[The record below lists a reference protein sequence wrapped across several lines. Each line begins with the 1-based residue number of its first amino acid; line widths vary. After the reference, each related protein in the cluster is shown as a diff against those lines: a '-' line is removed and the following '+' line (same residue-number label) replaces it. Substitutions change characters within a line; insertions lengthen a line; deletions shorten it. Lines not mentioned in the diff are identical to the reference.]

1 MIVISRD
8 IIEKPYQNGR
18 RIDVF
23 FNSWDQGDV
32 YNLFS
37 HAHSLGSVP
46 GSIQVV
52 NQRSGF
58 SISRIGK
65 KSDRVRI
72 VLRQEDERSC
82 QEASKESF
90 LDVRGYVL
98 NEPSWQEMPV
108 QIVPVRNEIFSR
120 FGGLLE
126 TDVLAGKRVLIIGLG
141 SGGSLIAIE
150 LAKSGITDF
159 ILMDHDRLEVANVG
173 RHAAGLSHVGRFKTK
188 AIREL
193 IIDKNPYAKVRTYED
208 KVSWVNVGKVREIV
222 KEADIIV
229 CATDDRPSKLL
240 LNRIIVEEHK
250 PCVFAGAFRRAYGGQ
265 VLFVRPESSLCYQCF
280 CMLLPEQA
288 EDQEIS
294 SQEQAEGL
302 AYTDRPV
309 PIEPGLSI
317 DIAPIS
323 LMVVKLVIQELLKDS
338 TTTLRSLDDDLVA
351 PWYLWINRRE
361 LGTQYEKMKPLAF
374 NIDGLHVL
382 RWYGVS
388 VERHP
393 DCPVCGD
400 FEGHLAREFG
410 VTSPT

>member
-1 MIVISRD
+1 MIVISED
-8 IIEKPYQNGR
+8 IVEKLYQAGTD
-18 RIDVF
+18 IDVF

-32 YNLFS
+32 YNLFTQ
-37 HAHSLGSVP
+37 AYLLGSVP
-46 GSIQVV
+46 GSIHFVD
-52 NQRSGF
+52 RKSAF
-58 SISRIGK
+58 SISDMNEE
-65 KSDRVRI
+65 SYRVI
-72 VLRQEDERSC
+72 VVLSRENEKFC
-82 QEASKESF
+82 QEAPKRRPF
-90 LDVRGYVL
+90 DIRGYVFKGTCW
-98 NEPSWQEMPV
+98 NEVPV
-108 QIVPVRNEIFSR
+108 QIIPVRNELFSR

-126 TDVLAGKRVLIIGLG
+126 TAVLAGKRLLIIGLG

-150 LAKSGITDF
+150 FAKSGITDF
-159 ILMDHDRLEVANVG
+159 ILMDHDRLEVGNVG
-173 RHAAGLSHVGRFKTK
+173 RHAAGLTHVGRFKTK
-188 AIREL
+188 AMRDL
-193 IIDKNPYAKVRTYED
+193 ILDKNPYANVRTYEE
-208 KVSWVNVGKVREIV
+208 KVTWENVGKVREII

-229 CATDDRPSKLL
+229 CATDDRPSKLI
-240 LNRIIVEEHK
+240 LNRVIVQEHK

-323 LMVVKLVIQELLKDS
+323 LMVVKLVIQELLKG
-338 TTTLRSLDDDLVA
+338 TVTTLRSLDDDLVA
-351 PWYLWINRRE
+351 SWYLWINRRE

-374 NIDGLHVL
+374 NIDGFHVL

-400 FEGHLAREFG
+400 FEKHLAREFG

>member
-8 IIEKPYQNGR
+8 IIEKLYQNGR

-37 HAHSLGSVP
+37 QAHSLGTVP

-52 NQRSGF
+52 NQRSDF

-72 VLRQEDERSC
+72 VLRQEDQRSC
-82 QEASKESF
+82 QKASKESF

-108 QIVPVRNEIFSR
+108 QIIPVRNEIFSR

>member
-37 HAHSLGSVP
+37 QAHSLGTVP

-52 NQRSGF
+52 NQRSDF

-72 VLRQEDERSC
+72 VLRQEDQRSC
-82 QEASKESF
+82 QKASKESF

-108 QIVPVRNEIFSR
+108 QIIPVRNEIFSR

-150 LAKSGITDF
+150 FAKSGITDF

-188 AIREL
+188 AMRDL
-193 IIDKNPYAKVRTYED
+193 ILDKNPYAKVRTYED

-374 NIDGLHVL
+374 NIDGFHVL

-400 FEGHLAREFG
+400 FEKHLAREFG